1 MCSFPPVRLTSHFSN
16 KATSFLLCHVP
27 APLKV
32 SKKNIQF
39 GSLFLLHKIFF
50 LQIAKA
56 KKMERQPK
64 LNSWI
69 FIPFFQNTLLFSPC
83 GQWANPLLVGAL
95 RSPGKKTSSR
105 KKKKQ
110 KKILVRRRVRISMAP
125 LSDDVSPTLGGRNK
139 RGVNSP
145 GNFCARHLLR
155 WGVCVHRLLLHLRD
169 PTMDNRHTVRDAQAG
184 ETCSC
189 VRV

>member
-1 MCSFPPVRLTSHFSN
+1 M
-16 KATSFLLCHVP
+16 AT
-27 APLKV
+27 
-32 SKKNIQF
+32 
-39 GSLFLLHKIFF
+39 
-50 LQIAKA
+50 
-56 KKMERQPK
+56 
-64 LNSWI
+64 
-69 FIPFFQNTLLFSPC
+69 
-83 GQWANPLLVGAL
+83 
-95 RSPGKKTSSR
+95 
-105 KKKKQ
+105 
-110 KKILVRRRVRISMAP
+110 

-139 RGVNSP
+139 LGVNSP